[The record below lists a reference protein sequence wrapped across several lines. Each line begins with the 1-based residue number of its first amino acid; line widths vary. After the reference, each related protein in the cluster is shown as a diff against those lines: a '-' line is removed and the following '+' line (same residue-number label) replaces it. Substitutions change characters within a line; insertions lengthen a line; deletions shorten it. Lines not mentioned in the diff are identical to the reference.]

1 MAQFCRGQ
9 SRQVAL
15 LQILLA
21 ALSLVI
27 LPGFCAKAQNLY
39 ERPVL
44 VVDPDMHTDVT
55 RTAAVDATGRFL
67 ATGSDDKTVR
77 IWSAPDG
84 KLLRTIRMPV
94 GPGHIGEVRE
104 VAMSPDGS
112 VVAAGGFIQVQTRGE
127 FGGLGI
133 EVTQEDGLIKVV
145 TPIDDKPASRA
156 GILSGDMISAIDG
169 ENVQGLS
176 LNQAVDKMRGAPG
189 TSVTLKI
196 LRGSN
201 KDSQDIKLAR
211 AAIPI
216 PITSHVIYLFDR
228 NTGKMTTRI
237 GGLPDVVQG
246 LAFSADGRYLAV
258 VCHSGGLRVFDR
270 DKNWTEAF
278 RDATYGDQSY
288 GVAFADDGRLA
299 TSSYDGKVRLYDRS
313 FKLAATQEALSGR
326 HPARLAFR
334 PDGKVVAA
342 GYEDNP
348 SVDLLDGHSLAR
360 LPGPNIDGLD
370 GGELMRVAWSA
381 DGQTL
386 FASGRYKDATD
397 NEPVL
402 AWDQSGHGTRRA
414 ITAKCAETD
423 NTTMALVSLPAG
435 QLLVAKAN
443 PCFTMLKADGVV
455 LWDHRPPGGDFRN
468 QGKTFSVSADGT
480 VIDFGF
486 EVFGKVP
493 LRFDLGALKLFDQRP
508 ADDRTRPPRQDGLKI
523 EEWSGSFDPKLDGNP
538 IELEPRELSQ
548 SFAIYPDAHRFVL
561 GADWYLY
568 AFDAE
573 GKQLWKRAAPGSVW
587 AVNIISDGRLVVAA
601 YGDGTIRWHRM
612 DDGRELLALQVL
624 NDKKNWVAWTPEGF
638 YGATPGAFGVL
649 KWHVN
654 RGNDAAA
661 EAVPVSAIPRLKR
674 PDALPL
680 VLQELETARAL
691 GIADLAAARYD
702 VQVATGAAVA
712 PGARLH
718 ILAIG
723 ISDYGDKATSL
734 RLKFAAKDAN
744 DVASALLATQ
754 GSEFNKKGGLY
765 GDVKVQY
772 LHDADADRAG
782 IFRAFD
788 SMKANMAKDEAGQD
802 LAVILFSGHGA
813 MIGDQFYLLPYG
825 VDAGTPAGLEAAAI
839 SANEFHNK
847 VAELAK
853 HGRVLVLLD
862 ACHSGAATGDGS
874 ALASDAERLRLTI
887 ADSNVTVL
895 TSSSTNEFSRED
907 EKWNHGAFTKVLLDA
922 LGKDADED
930 HDGLI
935 SMSELTHYLAT
946 HVSGLT
952 EGHQHP
958 GVEQRFEGELFI
970 AGQ

>member
-9 SRQVAL
+9 SRQVAR
-15 LQILLA
+15 LQVLML
-21 ALSLVI
+21 ALSLVF
-27 LPGFCAKAQNLY
+27 LSSLCANAQNLY

-44 VVDPDMHTDVT
+44 IVDPDMHTAKSKG
-55 RTAAVDATGRFL
+55 AAAAASGRFL
-67 ATGSDDKTVR
+67 ATGSEDKTVR
-77 IWSAPDG
+77 IWSASDG
-84 KLLRTIRMPV
+84 KLLRTVRMPA
-94 GPGHIGEVRE
+94 GPGSSGKIYA

-112 VVAAGGFIQVQTRGE
+112 IVAAGGWGE
-127 FGGLGI
+127 SPG
-133 EVTQEDGLIKVV
+133 VV
-145 TPIDDKPASRA
+145 A
-156 GILSGDMISAIDG
+156 
-169 ENVQGLS
+169 
-176 LNQAVDKMRGAPG
+176 
-189 TSVTLKI
+189 
-196 LRGSN
+196 
-201 KDSQDIKLAR
+201 
-211 AAIPI
+211 
-216 PITSHVIYLFDR
+216 IYLFDR
-228 NTGKMTTRI
+228 NTGKMTKRI
-237 GGLPDVVQG
+237 GGLPNAVNELV
-246 LAFSADGRYLAV
+246 FSADGRYLAAA
-258 VCHSGGLRVFDR
+258 CQSGGLRVFDR
-270 DKNWTEAF
+270 DKNWSEAF

-288 GVAFADDGRLA
+288 VAAFADDGRLA

-313 FKLAATQEALSGR
+313 FKLVATQEALSGR
-326 HPARLAFR
+326 RPARLAFR
-334 PDGKVVAA
+334 PDGKVLAI
-342 GYEDNP
+342 GYDDKP

-360 LPGPNIDGLD
+360 LPGPNVDGLD
-370 GGELMRVAWSA
+370 NGILPTVAWSA
-381 DGQTL
+381 NGQTL
-386 FASGRYKDATD
+386 FASGSYTD
-397 NEPVL
+397 QTGNPVL
-402 AWDQSGHGTRRA
+402 TWDQAGRGTRRA

-423 NTTMALVSLPAG
+423 NATMALVSLPAG
-435 QLLVAKAN
+435 RLLVVKVN
-443 PCFTMLKADGVV
+443 PCFTMLKADGAV
-455 LWDHRPPGGDFRN
+455 LWAHRPPGGDFRDE
-468 QGKTFSVSADGT
+468 GKTFSVSADGT

-486 EVFGKVP
+486 EVFGKSP
-493 LRFDLGALKLFDQRP
+493 LRFDLRDLKLSDQWP
-508 ADDRTRPPRQDGLKI
+508 TDDRTRPPRQDGLRI
-523 EEWSGSFDPKLDGNP
+523 EDWFESIYPKLDGKP
-538 IELEPRELSQ
+538 IELQALETSRSL
-548 SFAIYPDAHRFVL
+548 AIHPDAHRFVL
-561 GADWYLY
+561 GADWSLY
-568 AFDAE
+568 AFDAG
-573 GKQLWKRAAPGSVW
+573 GKLLWGLAVPGIVW
-587 AVNIISDGRLVVAA
+587 AVNITGDGRLVVAV

-649 KWHVN
+649 RWHVN

-661 EAVPVSAIPRLKR
+661 DAVPVSAIPRSKR

-765 GDVKVQY
+765 ADVKTQY
-772 LHDADADRAG
+772 LHDGEADRAG

-788 SMKANMAKDEAGQD
+788 SMKANMAKDEPGQD
-802 LAVILFSGHGA
+802 LAVVMFSGHGA
-813 MIGDQFYLLPYG
+813 IIDDRYYLLPYG

-839 SANEFHNK
+839 SANEFHDK

-874 ALASDAERLRLTI
+874 ALTSNAADVLRLTI
-887 ADSNVTVL
+887 AASNVTVL
-895 TSSSTNEFSRED
+895 TSSTKKEFSRED
-907 EKWNHGAFTKVLLDA
+907 EKWNNGAFTKVLLDA

-935 SMSELTHYLAT
+935 SMSELTHYVDT
-946 HVSGLT
+946 HVRGLT
-952 EGHQHP
+952 EGQQNP